1 GPEPRQPT
9 PDARGARGVRRRGG
23 TVGTTF
29 PEDDKPC
36 ARLAQAAAD
45 GGDGLGI
52 SGRLADREGSQVA
65 APAAPPAA
73 LDAGRDPALYA
84 ERARGMAA
92 GVARGDF
99 HGPPPRG
106 NPGAGLAGP
115 ELAGLHQPPDP
126 RHDVVRSPLQGSRR
140 AGRRPDS

>member
-1 GPEPRQPT
+1 MRSTRIEGSEIRRHHPRFHALGPEPRQPT

-65 APAAPPAA
+65 APAAPLPLWTPAEIRRFLLSA
-73 LDAGRDPALYA
+73 PEEWRPVWLVGIFTGLR
-84 ERARGMAA
+84 
-92 GVARGDF
+92 
-99 HGPPPRG
+99 
-106 NPGAGLAGP
+106 PG
-115 ELAGLHQPPDP
+115 
-126 RHDVVRSPLQGSRR
+126 
-140 AGRRPDS
+140 